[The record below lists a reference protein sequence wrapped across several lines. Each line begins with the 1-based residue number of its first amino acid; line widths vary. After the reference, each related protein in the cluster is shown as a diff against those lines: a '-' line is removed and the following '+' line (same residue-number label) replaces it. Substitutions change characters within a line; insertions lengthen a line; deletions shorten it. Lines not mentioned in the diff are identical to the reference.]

1 MRTLRQDVLYA
12 LRQMRLSP
20 IFTFTA
26 MLTLALGIGATTAI
40 FSLIH
45 TVMLKSLP
53 VADPAS
59 LYRVGDSNT
68 CCVQGGPQGNWGL
81 FSYQLYLRFAAAAPE
96 FEQLAAFQG
105 GGNGF
110 SVRQSGSNQP
120 ARPLRSEYISGNY
133 FATFGVQAYAGRT
146 IMPADDQPTSAPA
159 AMLSNRVWQQ
169 QYDSNPKIVGAT
181 FTVDGQ
187 PFTIVGI
194 TPPGFYGETLR
205 SDPPDIFVPLQQ
217 EPLLAGENSLLKQ
230 SNSWLRII
238 GRLKPGAKPDALGAR
253 FTTIMRDW
261 CLTDLGAE
269 FPQYLSQIKAMLP
282 KQTINVIPA
291 GAGVAEMKGDY
302 KASLRILLAVCGLV
316 LLIACANIA
325 NLLLARGSA
334 RRPQTA
340 VRLALGASRRRLIR
354 QSLTESIVLSV
365 LGGAAGIVIACLGVK
380 LIVAMAFRNATFVP
394 IDATPSLPILG
405 FAFALSLLTGLLF
418 GTAPAWLTSHA
429 QPAEAL
435 RGANR
440 STRDRSSF
448 SQKSL
453 VVLQASLSVV
463 LLAGAGLLTR
473 SMQKMEHQ
481 NFGFETENRVN
492 LRVNAP
498 FTGYSPEKLD
508 ATYRAMQERLSRIPG
523 VESATLAQYTPFT
536 DNWGELIVR
545 QGKGTPNVTDDSNSA
560 SWDHIGPGYLEAMGQ
575 TLVRGRS
582 ITDQDRADTLKI
594 AVVDEAFVRKFFKP
608 GEDPIGTRFGIMD
621 VKHSGTYEI
630 VGVVHTANYTD
641 PSGHWRPPLF
651 FVPLAQYVQYDEA
664 MAQMI
669 EHRVHLIE
677 SVVLKLR
684 DRPGLG
690 GVGGLEPQVRQAL
703 AEVDPNLTL
712 VRMRTMQDQ
721 VAGRLDQQRTVAQLT
736 GLFGILA
743 LVLAAVGLYGV
754 TAYSV
759 ERRTNEI
766 GVRIAMGA
774 NRGSVI
780 RMVLRG
786 AFLQILI
793 GLLIGIPASIGCAR
807 LIASQLYQVQG
818 WDPLVLGGSIGS
830 LAICAL
836 LASIIP
842 ARRAASINPV
852 VALRV
857 E

>member
-1 MRTLRQDVLYA
+1 MRTLRRDILYA

-20 IFTFTA
+20 IFTLTA

-45 TVMLKSLP
+45 SVMLKSLP

-68 CCVQGGPQGNWGL
+68 CCVQGGPQDNWGL
-81 FSYQLYLRFAAAAPE
+81 FPYQLYLRFIAAAPE

-105 GGNGF
+105 GSSEF
-110 SVRQSGSNQP
+110 SARQSETNQP
-120 ARPLRSEYISGNY
+120 ARPLRGEYVSGNY
-133 FATFGVQAYAGRT
+133 FSTFGIQAYAGRT
-146 IMPADDQPTSAPA
+146 IAPADDQPSGAPA

-169 QYDSNPKIVGAT
+169 EYASNPKVIGST
-181 FTVDGQ
+181 FMLDGH

-205 SDPPDIFVPLQQ
+205 SDPPDIFLPLQQ
-217 EPLLAGENSLLKQ
+217 EPQIVGKNSILKQ

-238 GRLKPGAKPDALGAR
+238 GRLRPGAKPDGLAAR

-261 CLTDLGAE
+261 VVTDLGAE
-269 FPQYLSQIKAMLP
+269 FPQFLPQIKIILP
-282 KQTINVIPA
+282 KQNINVIPA
-291 GAGVAEMKGDY
+291 GSGVAAMKGDY
-302 KASLRILLAVCGLV
+302 EASLRILLAVSCLV

-340 VRLALGASRRRLIR
+340 VRLALGASRKRLIR
-354 QSLTESIVLSV
+354 QSLTESVVLSV
-365 LGGAAGIVIACLGVK
+365 MGGAAGILVACLGVK
-380 LIVAMAFRNATFVP
+380 LIVAMAFRNANFVP
-394 IDATPSLPILG
+394 IDASPSLPILG
-405 FAFALSLLTGLLF
+405 FAFAVSLLTGLLF
-418 GTAPAWLTSHA
+418 GVAPAWFTSRA

-435 RGANR
+435 RGINR
-440 STRDRSSF
+440 TTRDSSSL

-453 VVLQASLSVV
+453 VVVQATLSLV

-473 SMQKMEHQ
+473 SMQKMAHQ

-492 LRVNAP
+492 LSVNAP
-498 FTGYSPEKLD
+498 FAGYSPEKLD
-508 ATYRAMQERLSRIPG
+508 ATYRALQDRLSRIPG
-523 VESATLAQYTPFT
+523 VQSATLAQYTPFT

-545 QGKGTPNVTDDSNSA
+545 QGHGIPNVADNSSGA
-560 SWDHIGPGYLEAMGQ
+560 SWDHVGPGYLEAMGQ
-575 TLVRGRS
+575 TIVRGRS
-582 ITDQDRADTLKI
+582 ITDQDTAATRKI
-594 AVVDEAFVRKFFKP
+594 AVVDEAFVRKFFKQ
-608 GEDPIGTRFGIMD
+608 GEDPIGTHFGITD
-621 VKHSGTYEI
+621 VKNSGTYEI
-630 VGVVHTANYTD
+630 VGIVRTANYTD

-651 FVPLAQYVQYDEA
+651 FVPLAQHVQYDDS

-669 EHRVHLIE
+669 ENRTHLIE

-684 DRPGLG
+684 DSQESSGMG
-690 GVGGLEPQVRQAL
+690 ELEPQIRRAL

-712 VRMRTMQDQ
+712 IRMRSMQDQ

-774 NRGSVI
+774 NRISVV
-780 RMVLRG
+780 RLVLRG

-807 LIASQLYQVQG
+807 LIASQLYEVKG
-818 WDPLVLGGSIGS
+818 WDPLVLSGAIVS

-852 VALRV
+852 IALRV